1 MNTLCLKGDGAVS
14 GLCHHQ
20 EQDTRLDELPSQPVE
35 PFLLHTD
42 NFDPEPAIQ
51 QFTLALRTCNILSYT
66 LKFMQ
71 GRCDTASINQEVT
84 ILFWKVMLC
93 GAVLCVRKAS
103 SLKSLVCLLFNEEQM
118 LFISFLCLTPPRFK
132 SFF

>member
-1 MNTLCLKGDGAVS
+1 
-14 GLCHHQ
+14 
-20 EQDTRLDELPSQPVE
+20 
-35 PFLLHTD
+35 
-42 NFDPEPAIQ
+42 
-51 QFTLALRTCNILSYT
+51 
-66 LKFMQ
+66 MQ

-132 SFF
+132 SFYKILYLGQKPSPAKVALHCQTAMWEFVRGVFCSCACVVPHFLGPALSPAGVRRAERSS